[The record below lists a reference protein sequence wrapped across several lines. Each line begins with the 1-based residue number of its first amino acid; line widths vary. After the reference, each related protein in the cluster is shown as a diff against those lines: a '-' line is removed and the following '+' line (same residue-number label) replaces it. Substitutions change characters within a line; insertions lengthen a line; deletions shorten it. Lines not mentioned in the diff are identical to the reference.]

1 MDFQNGLPR
10 ARCALAMT
18 GYKKYGG
25 RADVGIGPY
34 EAARDAVQ
42 ARFRVV
48 REAGP
53 YAPFTDR
60 TP

>member
-1 MDFQNGLPR
+1 MKPRRVRVCGRWNLDFQNGLPR

-34 EAARDAVQ
+34 
-42 ARFRVV
+42 
-48 REAGP
+48 
-53 YAPFTDR
+53 APFTDR